1 MGNLRE
7 RSQPIYAPPG
17 RTPCAH
23 AGIIRWVSLL
33 SKVCEEGDNVG
44 SQIFSSLPKESL
56 KLVQECRYMEGKLSC
71 QGATDTLLSGQSTL
85 KEIEREV
92 LQSDWEDCT
101 TEASRHNSTATAA
114 QIATETSWMKLW
126 DMALDYGPYD
136 TDSLQ
141 ALYRELTRPLFQPG
155 ICHICDAAL
164 DVPYTFIITHS
175 LRRLSLTQSGSSPPF
190 SVLLTIF
197 LCMPNISSN
206 FITIRRPTRSFYLC
220 TVRATHHTIPYHNIC
235 TQAKY
240 NGMA

>member
-1 MGNLRE
+1 MLTDSMLHELESFQGE
-7 RSQPIYAPPG
+7 IG
-17 RTPCAH
+17 RRILKLSKNHSTLSTRLALKWPSLTAR
-23 AGIIRWVSLL
+23 IFVSKLSLL

-85 KEIEREV
+85 KEIKREV

-114 QIATETSWMKLW
+114 RIATETSWMKLW
-126 DMALDYGPYD
+126 DMALDYGPYG

-164 DVPYTFIITHS
+164 DVSYFHHYTLSHTPLSDPERIITS
-175 LRRLSLTQSGSSPPF
+175 LLCASYD
-190 SVLLTIF
+190 IF
-197 LCMPNISSN
+197 M
-206 FITIRRPTRSFYLC
+206 Y
-220 TVRATHHTIPYHNIC
+220 
-235 TQAKY
+235 AKHFK
-240 NGMA
+240 